1 MQLLNQVTNQVLLNE
16 LFDKQSYNTQSIKD
30 WYEHCKLY
38 TIGSWFNDL
47 DIESTIN
54 VDKEYEKI
62 SENIENTLRNQVYH
76 MFKQMYND
84 EYMLGLLSEYRY
96 SRNDSDIYDMLEVEL
111 NKTCDWLIELC
122 IYALRYHALRLVDED
137 VNDIIIDSYNKGD
150 VQYANKILNQAS
162 IYVDKVDKL
171 ELSYFEKLFVGYDK
185 QLLHFLKDYTSGK
198 FLRCS
203 IKEKLITINEFKD
216 IAHYHGTLFS
226 GTDPFYIFDL
236 EHDDLYNSITQINK
250 RKLEKQLQELVGY

>member
-1 MQLLNQVTNQVLLNE
+1 MQSLNQVTNQVLLNE
-16 LFDKQSYNTQSIKD
+16 LFDKQSFNTQSIKE

-38 TIGSWFNDL
+38 IIGSWFDDL
-47 DIESTIN
+47 NIDSTID

-76 MFKQMYND
+76 MFKQMYSD
-84 EYMLGLLSEYRY
+84 EYMLGLLSDYRY
-96 SRNDSDIYDMLEVEL
+96 SHNDFSIYDMLEVEL

-137 VNDIIIDSYNKGD
+137 VQDMMLELDD
-150 VQYANKILNQAS
+150 RFQYANKILNQAS

-171 ELSYFEKLFVGYDK
+171 ELSYFEELFVGYDK

-198 FLRCS
+198 FLRCNT
-203 IKEKLITINEFKD
+203 KEKLIAINEFKD

-250 RKLEKQLQELVGY
+250 RQLEKKLQSLVGY

>member
-1 MQLLNQVTNQVLLNE
+1 MQSLNQVTNQVLLNE

-38 TIGSWFNDL
+38 IIGSWFNDL
-47 DIESTIN
+47 NVESTID

-62 SENIENTLRNQVYH
+62 SEIIENTLRNQVYH
-76 MFKQMYND
+76 MFKQMYSD
-84 EYMLGLLSEYRY
+84 EYMLGLLSDYRY
-96 SRNDSDIYDMLEVEL
+96 SHNDSEIYDMLEVEL

-137 VNDIIIDSYNKGD
+137 VNDIIIESYNKD
-150 VQYANKILNQAS
+150 NTQLANKILNQAS
-162 IYVDKVDKL
+162 SYVNRIDRL
-171 ELSYFEKLFVGYDK
+171 EVPYFERLFVGYDK
-185 QLLHFLKDYTSGK
+185 QLLHFLKDYTSGR

-203 IKEKLITINEFKD
+203 VKEKLIAINEFKD

-226 GTDPFYIFDL
+226 GTDPFYIFDI
-236 EHDDLYNSITQINK
+236 EHDELYNSITQLNK

>member
-1 MQLLNQVTNQVLLNE
+1 MQSLNQVTNQVLLNE

-38 TIGSWFNDL
+38 IIGSWFNDL
-47 DIESTIN
+47 NIDSTID
-54 VDKEYEKI
+54 VDKEYEKV

-84 EYMLGLLSEYRY
+84 EYMLGLLSDYHY
-96 SRNDSDIYDMLEVEL
+96 SHNDSNIYDMLEVEL

-137 VNDIIIDSYNKGD
+137 VNDIIIESYNKD
-150 VQYANKILNQAS
+150 NTLLANKILNQAS

-198 FLRCS
+198 FLRCG
-203 IKEKLITINEFKD
+203 IKEKLIAVNEFKD
-216 IAHYHGTLFS
+216 VAHYHGTLFS

-250 RKLEKQLQELVGY
+250 RQLEKELQSLVGY

>member
-1 MQLLNQVTNQVLLNE
+1 MQSLNQVTNQVLLNE

-38 TIGSWFNDL
+38 IIGSWFNDL
-47 DIESTIN
+47 NIDSTID
-54 VDKEYEKI
+54 VDKEYEKV

-84 EYMLGLLSEYRY
+84 EYMLSLLSEYRY
-96 SRNDSDIYDMLEVEL
+96 SHNDSNIYDMLEVEL

-137 VNDIIIDSYNKGD
+137 VNDIIIESYNKD
-150 VQYANKILNQAS
+150 STQLANKILNQAS

-198 FLRCS
+198 FLRCD
-203 IKEKLITINEFKD
+203 IKEKLIAVNEFKD
-216 IAHYHGTLFS
+216 VAHYHGTLFS

-250 RKLEKQLQELVGY
+250 RQLEKKLQSLVGY